1 MKNFLTYHRLS
12 TSLFRF
18 SLKFSDVYVVV
29 NFFLFQLIF
38 IFPLLLGM
46 IMYANEFET
55 KGKQK
60 FTEMKI

>member
-1 MKNFLTYHRLS
+1 MKNFLTYHRLL
-12 TSLFRF
+12 TLFRF

-60 FTEMKI
+60 LTEMKI

>member
-12 TSLFRF
+12 TLFRF

-60 FTEMKI
+60 LTEMKI